1 MRRVKVPEFKNY
13 RMIPA
18 FEKEIPKGL
27 IEAREKRVVANRK
40 ELFGSGDPVRG
51 EKLVFISCLC
61 LLYLAMST
69 GASRIFM
76 EQLRAQV
83 SHRFSLARHRR
94 RHADVVIEDPIPDQ
108 STLLILF
115 GEMVPAQ
122 RPLRPIRTE
131 RKKVLMQDITGQDLK
146 ILLTV
151 VRAYDV
157 PVRIETDPMNQRQ
170 SSSGGGNGSK
180 DEIEASAVRTYVEA
194 R

>member
-1 MRRVKVPEFKNY
+1 
-13 RMIPA
+13 
-18 FEKEIPKGL
+18 
-27 IEAREKRVVANRK
+27 
-40 ELFGSGDPVRG
+40 
-51 EKLVFISCLC
+51 
-61 LLYLAMST
+61 MST

-94 RHADVVIEDPIPDQ
+94 RHADVVIEDPMPDQ

-170 SSSGGGNGSK
+170 SSSGGNGSK